1 MSILNNDVFSLFL
14 VLSGLQ
20 NQVPSPYGV
29 RQLDGFTRDM
39 FPRLE
44 NNVEIVNKSVAII
57 TL

>member
-1 MSILNNDVFSLFL
+1 MMFLGFL

-20 NQVPSPYGV
+20 NQDPSPYGV